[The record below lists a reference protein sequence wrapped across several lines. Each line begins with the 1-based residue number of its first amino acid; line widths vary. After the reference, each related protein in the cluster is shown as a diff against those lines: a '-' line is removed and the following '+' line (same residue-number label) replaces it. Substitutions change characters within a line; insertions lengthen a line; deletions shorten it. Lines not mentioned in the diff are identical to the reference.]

1 MTQKEAIIK
10 VLTDLGGRAHLKS
23 IYPRVAQ
30 LVAFKEGSDSQAT
43 IRNHLQTHPEH
54 FRQTEGMKGYWELVS
69 FQEEIASLKQEI
81 NDLKNQLLEKDRT
94 IEDLKTVKT
103 EDDFVK
109 RLLKETKKM
118 FNHERSKAV
127 GISQLLDKMGRC
139 NDFEDLDAWIE
150 GRERRAITQNNIY
163 PQAGST
169 ANIGC
174 EIKNPEF
181 KMLHGTIEGQP
192 SLKNNKEGIA
202 NV

>member
-10 VLTDLGGRAHLKS
+10 ALEDLGGRGRLVD
-23 IYPRVAQ
+23 IYPRVIQ
-30 LVAFKEGSDSQAT
+30 LAEFKENSDKEAT
-43 IRNHLQTHPEH
+43 IRSTIQRDKEH